1 MKFGYFLPVAAGLV
15 LFANMS
21 IAKADDSPSVLVKI
35 TPLVRGSLPQVV
47 TVYGSV
53 GTASS
58 ARQTLMAPIQAEV
71 ADVYVRNGSLVPAGA
86 PLLKLVPSP
95 ASQSAYM
102 QADSA
107 LNLATQL
114 VGRTKSLVAGHLATD
129 EQLFQAEN
137 NEANARATLT
147 MLKAQGAEGPTT
159 LSAPFQ
165 AIVTTVSITPG
176 AIVAQGDGLVE
187 LARPNQLQ
195 LQVGVIPDKALLIKE
210 GDPVSL
216 TPIGGGSVIS
226 GKVVFRGSL
235 VSAADGLVP
244 VAVSLPAG
252 QALLGETFQAEITIG
267 KVKGYLVPHNAI
279 LVDDTGQTYI
289 VQDHAMTA
297 KLVDVKVLGSSQSQ
311 DIVSGPLEAGAPVVL
326 SGNYQLNDGDAIRFS
341 NSSKGASQ

>member
-1 MKFGYFLPVAAGLV
+1 MKTGFLLPLAAGFLLSAGVAAT
-15 LFANMS
+15 
-21 IAKADDSPSVLVKI
+21 ADDAPSALVKL
-35 TPLVRGSLPQVV
+35 TPLVRGSLPEIL

-71 ADVYVRNGSLVPAGA
+71 SDVYVRNGSLVPAGA
-86 PLLKLVPSP
+86 PLMKLMPSP
-95 ASQSAYM
+95 ASQSAYI

-114 VGRTKSLVAGHLATD
+114 TQRTRSLVAGHLATD

-137 NEANARATLT
+137 NEANARATLN
-147 MLKAQGAEGPTT
+147 MLKAQGAEGSNV
-159 LSAPFQ
+159 LSAPFP
-165 AIVTTVSITPG
+165 AIVTTVSVTPG

-195 LQVGVIPDKALLIKE
+195 LQVGVIPDKALLIKQ
-210 GDPVSL
+210 GDKVEL
-216 TPIGGGSVIS
+216 TPIGGGSSIA

-235 VSAADGLVP
+235 VDAADGLVP
-244 VAVSLPAG
+244 VGVSVPEG
-252 QALLGETFQAEITIG
+252 QALLGEMFEADITIA
-267 KVKGYLVPHNAI
+267 KITGYLVPHSAV

-297 KLVDVKVLGSSQSQ
+297 KVVNVKVLGSSANH
-311 DIVSGPLEAGAPVVL
+311 DIVSGPLLAGAPVIL
-326 SGNYQLNDGDAIRFS
+326 AGNYQLNDGDAIRLS
-341 NSSKGASQ
+341 NSKEGNGQ